1 MFYCSSFLKDCV
13 YYSRDLDAVLVIG
26 EEDGER
32 HLIEFLGGGAGI
44 SLKDA
49 AGAAGEAGA
58 EDILLGFAPEDP
70 EGCVI
75 ENLDTEDFLFVRS
88 GRETIKAWIGSVF
101 RNFPTRNGRLK
112 QGGNG
117 KWYGQKQTRL

>member
-1 MFYCSSFLKDCV
+1 MKDCV

-32 HLIEFLGGGAGI
+32 HLIEFLGGRAGT

-49 AGAAGEAGA
+49 AGAAGKAGT

-70 EGCVI
+70 EDCVI

-88 GRETIKAWIGSVF
+88 GRETIKSVDGSVF

-112 QGGNG
+112 QGGSIWG
-117 KWYGQKQTRL
+117 SVLS